1 MYQYVANKNVFSYHC
16 QQPDLSNCQAESST
30 PTDRPR
36 KMPFGRRC
44 WACSAARPVI
54 IGWRSGDVAAT
65 RRRRPVGRNPTGTG
79 VLVHA
84 GSWTPW
90 RRVCT
95 RVAEVH
101 RANVAHHEWA
111 ATSLG
116 RTCVCRWPHE
126 LRRSALVATCR
137 SSPSARLPRWHC
149 SCRCAKRRTRGRV
162 WPSILCRV
170 NAENAEV
177 DELSLYTQK
186 INTIPFSV
194 EANSILFI

>member
-1 MYQYVANKNVFSYHC
+1 
-16 QQPDLSNCQAESST
+16 
-30 PTDRPR
+30 
-36 KMPFGRRC
+36 MPFGHRC
-44 WACSAARPVI
+44 WACSAARPVVVV
-54 IGWRSGDVAAT
+54 GWRSGDVAAT
-65 RRRRPVGRNPTGTG
+65 QRRRPVGRNPTGTG

-95 RVAEVH
+95 RLAEVH

-137 SSPSARLPRWHC
+137 SSPLARLPGWHWSWTSRKSNC
-149 SCRCAKRRTRGRV
+149 NGAWGWEHGVRPWECWESQPTNGRRV
-162 WPSILCRV
+162 CL
-170 NAENAEV
+170 
-177 DELSLYTQK
+177 ELSTW
-186 INTIPFSV
+186 PR
-194 EANSILFI
+194 AGRIL